1 MRNWIDKCVCVD
13 VVCVWDG
20 CKWEIKKYIYINV
33 YKWNDAKYKLQLPI
47 FSMYTNVNVASH
59 DG

>member
-33 YKWNDAKYKLQLPI
+33 YKWNDAKYKLTI
-47 FSMYTNVNVASH
+47 TNI
-59 DG
+59 